1 MTITTGYNYPVFST
15 VTTCSNRAVNIKHL
29 STNSLCKKSNDKNPK
44 NDCSQ
49 MCTELFQCLENNS
62 YNYGNEFACLDLAL
76 KFKKCIT
83 SKPL

>member
-15 VTTCSNRAVNIKHL
+15 CSNRSVNIKHL
-29 STNSLCKKSNDKNPK
+29 STNSLCKKSNDKKSTDKNPK

-76 KFKKCIT
+76 KFKKCI
-83 SKPL
+83 